1 MQAEV
6 NGILKKSLQKARE
19 YDRIGDVGKAFAYYV
34 IFAELSTRRSEIEE
48 TFTDVLCEWGMQ
60 LAKDN
65 KFSDI
70 VNCYKFSLNIYP
82 NNPRM
87 LNNFAAHLLR
97 NNDPIRAIE
106 YLKRALKVDVNFL
119 PAERNLQNA
128 YSMAVDRWHFTM
140 LNDRQ
145 RNSAFEQAIY
155 KRISQGYDT
164 VLDVGT
170 GTGLLSLYA
179 KDAGATKVYACECS
193 ETMTLIA
200 KEVFESNHATDIKLI
215 PKLSF
220 DLNVPTDIPERVKL
234 IVTET
239 FDAGLFG
246 ELVIPSMINVH
257 MNILDSNGMIIPMG
271 ATVYTAAIE
280 CEYIRYRSSV
290 IFEKIKDHCSLN
302 FDNVSALSDDEYYD
316 TENLEKVQINYI
328 TEPQVLFKVN
338 FNNLLELYEF
348 CKDGIKQTLRAKCKC
363 NGIIDGLVTWF
374 KLHLDEEITLDSSDG
389 KSCWQFAIFP
399 TLPTECHE
407 GDVLTI
413 KAETLKGKLKCSYDT
428 DNVRHS
434 ENLTLYHLPKEVIAF
449 LNDFDYIKLLTEIG
463 RSQENRQMKYILDTA
478 PFPIYGLT
486 LLKECKDSEIL
497 YYKTDNPTLRVLIE
511 QIVRDSG
518 LQGKVHMISN
528 YEEIPCSLDSIFIHN
543 FDIKGELKDDQDSCY
558 EISRTLLKTNGV
570 LLPQKI
576 FLMGQLIYS
585 EDLPN
590 MVYVQDANLQKLSC
604 LSNFSTLNTNSDSE
618 RDLHMWDNISDKIN
632 KSTNYVIAKHINKY
646 KINQIFDL
654 NSSLYSYEIMS
665 EARILIEINETQTTE
680 TIVNFGEI
688 NNEERKTLPNALI
701 CWYKIQLGPH
711 HVHDTKKNNSFMNHT
726 AIVFEDEL
734 RDVILRDKEVKV
746 KIHQMKGLVKITVLN
761 L

>member
-1 MQAEV
+1 MQAKV
-6 NGILKKSLQKARE
+6 NGILEESLQKARE
-19 YDRIGDVGKAFAYYV
+19 YDRIGNVGKAFVYYS
-34 IFAELSTRRSEIEE
+34 IFAELSARRSEIEE

-60 LAKDN
+60 LAKNN

-70 VNCYKFSLNIYP
+70 VKCYKFSLNIYP

-97 NNDPIRAIE
+97 NNDPIRAIQ

-140 LNDRQ
+140 LNDKQ
-145 RNSAFEQAIY
+145 RNNAFERAIR
-155 KRISQGYDT
+155 KRVSQGYDT

-179 KDAGATKVYACECS
+179 RDAGAAKVYACECS
-193 ETMTLIA
+193 EAMTLIA
-200 KEVFESNHATDIKLI
+200 KEVFKSNNATDINLI

-220 DLNVPTDIPERVKL
+220 DLKVPVDIPERVKL

-257 MNILDSNGMIIPMG
+257 MNILDLNGMVIPMG
-271 ATVYTAAIE
+271 ATVYTAVIE
-280 CEYIRYRSSV
+280 CEHIRYRSSV
-290 IFEKIKDHCSLN
+290 IFDRIKGHCPLN
-302 FDNVSALSDDEYYD
+302 FDNVSVLSDDEYYD
-316 TENLEKVQINYI
+316 TENLERVQINYV
-328 TEPQVLFKVN
+328 TEPQLLFSVN
-338 FNNLLELYEF
+338 FNDLLELYEF
-348 CKDGIKQTLRAKCKC
+348 CKDGIKQMLQTKCRYD
-363 NGIIDGLVTWF
+363 GIIDGLITWF

-389 KSCWQFAIFP
+389 KSCWQFAVFP
-399 TLPTECHE
+399 TVPTVCQE

-413 KAETLKGKLKCSYDT
+413 KVETLKGKLKCSYSAG
-428 DNVRHS
+428 NARYN
-434 ENLTLYHLPKEVIAF
+434 ENCTTLYHLPKEVITF
-449 LNDFDYIKLLTEIG
+449 LNDFDYVKLLTELG
-463 RSQENRQMKYILDTA
+463 RSQENRKMRYILDTS

-486 LLKECKDSEIL
+486 YLKECKDSEIL

-511 QIVRDSG
+511 QIARDSG

-528 YEEIPCSLDSIFIHN
+528 FEEIPCSLDSIFIHN
-543 FDIKGELKDDQDSCY
+543 FDIKGELKDDQDSCC
-558 EISRTLLKTNGV
+558 EIFRKLLKPNGV
-570 LLPQKI
+570 LLPEKI
-576 FLMGQLIYS
+576 FLVGQLVYS

-590 MVYVQDANLQKLSC
+590 MVYVQDINLQRSSSLPTSIDT
-604 LSNFSTLNTNSDSE
+604 SSDSE
-618 RDLHMWDNISDKIN
+618 DGLHVRDNIASKVN
-632 KSTNYVIAKHINKY
+632 KSTNYVIAEYINKY

-654 NSSLYSYEIMS
+654 NSSLYSCEIMS
-665 EARILIEINETQTTE
+665 DARILVEINETKTTE

-688 NNEERKTLPNALI
+688 SNKEGKILPNALI
-701 CWYKIQLGPH
+701 CWYKVQLSPY
-711 HVHDTKKNNSFMNHT
+711 HVHDTKKNDSFMNHT

-734 RDVILRDKEVKV
+734 RDIILRGKEVKIKV
-746 KIHQMKGLVKITVLN
+746 HQMKGLVKIIILN